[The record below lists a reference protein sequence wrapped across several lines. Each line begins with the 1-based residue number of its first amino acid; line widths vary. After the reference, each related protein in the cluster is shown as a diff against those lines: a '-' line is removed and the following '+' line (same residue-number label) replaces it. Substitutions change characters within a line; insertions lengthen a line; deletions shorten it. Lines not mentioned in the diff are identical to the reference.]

1 MTWWYTPPFTVQQLK
16 AARGALGW
24 GLRQTAKA
32 GNTTP
37 GSLCKFENGKTVHRT
52 VLLPVRDALEKAG
65 IIFVDGT
72 DEHGPGI
79 AFKH

>member
-1 MTWWYTPPFTVQQLK
+1 MAWWNTPPFTVKQLK

-32 GNTTP
+32 GDTTP
-37 GSLCKFENGKTVHRT
+37 GSLCKFENGKTVDRGILKS
-52 VLLPVRDALEKAG
+52 VKAALEREG